1 MTTAQKI
8 ERAFFLQMI
17 REIDEVQGKIRLPK
31 VKAKKAQLIYTKWRE
46 WWTIWELSTKSPKRP
61 QGMQYLKSQR
71 NHFTNDRHSHR

>member
-31 VKAKKAQLIYTKWRE
+31 VKAKKAQLTYTK
-46 WWTIWELSTKSPKRP
+46 
-61 QGMQYLKSQR
+61 
-71 NHFTNDRHSHR
+71 